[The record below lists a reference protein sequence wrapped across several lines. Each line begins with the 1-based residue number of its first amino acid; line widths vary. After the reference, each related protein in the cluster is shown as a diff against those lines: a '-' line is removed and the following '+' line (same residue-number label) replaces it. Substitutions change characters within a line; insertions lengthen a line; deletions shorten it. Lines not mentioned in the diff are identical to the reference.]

1 MTAHTPPPVSDT
13 TVVARLRA
21 GFDSGRTRALDWR
34 RAQLQGLRRMLTEEK
49 AAITSALHAD
59 LRKHPSETW
68 ATEIASVLGEIK
80 LALRHLRRWSARR
93 RVRTPILAQ
102 PGRSWLMPEP
112 LGVVLNIAAW
122 NYPIQEGLTPM
133 VGALAAGNCVL
144 LKPSELAPASAAMLA
159 DLLPRY
165 LDPDCVAVF
174 QGGPQQTGALLEQRF
189 DHILYTGSGRVG
201 RIIAKA
207 AARHLTPV
215 TLELGGKSPVIV
227 DATANIDLTARRIA
241 WGKWQNAGQICIAPD
256 YVLAHDSI
264 RDRLIAAL
272 QVEARRMFGT
282 DPQASDSYGRIVN
295 TSHFDRL
302 TGYLGDGATAF
313 GGESERDDL
322 YIAPTVLRDVADD
335 APVMTEEIFGPILP
349 VLGWS
354 SLDQV
359 RDFVANRDKPLAL
372 YLFSNDAGF
381 TDAMLATISAGNVC
395 INDVLMFM
403 VCPDL
408 PFGGVGASGTG
419 NYSGKAGFDTFT
431 HWKPVLKRGWAF
443 DFAARYPP
451 YTPAKDRLMRWL
463 RG

>member
-1 MTAHTPPPVSDT
+1 MTIHTPAPASDT
-13 TVVARLRA
+13 AVVARLRA
-21 GFDSGRTRALDWR
+21 GFDGGRTRSLDWR
-34 RAQLQGLRRMLTEEK
+34 RAQLQGLRRMLKTDE
-49 AAITSALHAD
+49 AAIVKALHAD

-68 ATEIASVLGEIK
+68 ATEIASVLDEIK
-80 LALRHLRRWSARR
+80 LALRHLGRWSARR
-93 RVRTPILAQ
+93 RVRTSILAM

-133 VGALAAGNCVL
+133 VGALAAGNCVV

-165 LDPDCVAVF
+165 LDPDCVAVV
-174 QGGPQQTGALLEQRF
+174 QGGPQETGALLEQRF
-189 DHILYTGSGRVG
+189 DHILYTGSGKVG
-201 RIIAKA
+201 RIVAQA

-227 DATANIDLTARRIA
+227 DASANIDLTARRIA

-264 RDRLIAAL
+264 RDQLIAAL
-272 QVEARRMFGT
+272 QAEVTRMFGT

-295 TSHFDRL
+295 ARHFDRL
-302 TGYLGDGATAF
+302 AGYLGDGTLAF
-313 GGESERDDL
+313 GGQTDRDDL
-322 YIAPTVLRDVADD
+322 YIAPALLTGVPGD
-335 APVMTEEIFGPILP
+335 APVMTDEIFGPILP

-354 SLDQV
+354 TPDQV
-359 RDFVANRDKPLAL
+359 TDFVTNRDKPLAL

-381 TDAMLATISAGNVC
+381 TDAMLDAISAGNVC

-403 VCPDL
+403 VCPNL

-419 NYSGKAGFDTFT
+419 SYSGKAGFDTFT

-451 YTPAKDRLMRWL
+451 YTPAKNRLMRWL